1 MAAASSR
8 IELRELGADDRHER
22 QHQQGDDQCESAL
35 IFHPQSLDGPAQ
47 RREVEARTLIEKRRF
62 HWQVLGTL
70 GGSQF
75 LPRDDTATRACAAT
89 MIINFTPVPIIQ

>member
-1 MAAASSR
+1 MISANPRSSFILNR
-8 IELRELGADDRHER
+8 WTGL
-22 QHQQGDDQCESAL
+22 
-35 IFHPQSLDGPAQ
+35 Q

-62 HWQVLGTL
+62 HGRVLATF